1 MKTKKKKPIYV
12 HKCDWCN
19 RELILN
25 GKDSD
30 SYVVT
35 AEYKYFC
42 IIQTPGK
49 PAERDCMKNYLED
62 IKKKNEYPIKKEL
75 EKKEEEQKEKEEEKE
90 KRLEARPR
98 VLAKLE
104 ELNKFLKEKQFK
116 NRIKDNQR
124 FGTSPTKNPT

>member
-1 MKTKKKKPIYV
+1 MKIKKKQIFS
-12 HKCDWCN
+12 HKCDYCN

-49 PAERDCMKNYLED
+49 PAERDCMKNYLE
-62 IKKKNEYPIKKEL
+62 INKKKNEYTFKKKL
-75 EKKEEEQKEKEEEKE
+75 EKKEEKQKEKEEEKE

>member
-1 MKTKKKKPIYV
+1 MKTKKKLIYS

-49 PAERDCMKNYLED
+49 PAERDCMKNYLENN
-62 IKKKNEYPIKKEL
+62 KKKNEYTFKKRL
-75 EKKEEEQKEKEEEKE
+75 EEEEKQEEKEEEKE

>member
-1 MKTKKKKPIYV
+1 MKIKKKQIFS
-12 HKCDWCN
+12 HKCDYCN

-49 PAERDCMKNYLED
+49 PAERDCMKNYLE
-62 IKKKNEYPIKKEL
+62 INKKKNEYTFKKKL
-75 EKKEEEQKEKEEEKE
+75 EKKEEEQKEEEKE

-124 FGTSPTKNPT
+124 FGTLPTKNPS

>member
-1 MKTKKKKPIYV
+1 MKIKKKQIFS
-12 HKCDWCN
+12 HKCDYCN

-62 IKKKNEYPIKKEL
+62 LKKKNEYPIKKKL
-75 EKKEEEQKEKEEEKE
+75 EKKAEEQKEKEEEKE

-124 FGTSPTKNPT
+124 FGTLPTKNPS

>member
-1 MKTKKKKPIYV
+1 MKTKKKLIFS

-49 PAERDCMKNYLED
+49 PAERDCMKNYLENN
-62 IKKKNEYPIKKEL
+62 KKKNEYTFKKRL
-75 EKKEEEQKEKEEEKE
+75 EDKEEEKE

-98 VLAKLE
+98 VIAKLE

-124 FGTSPTKNPT
+124 FGTLPTKNPS

>member
-1 MKTKKKKPIYV
+1 MKTKKKLIYS

-35 AEYKYFC
+35 GEYKYFC

-62 IKKKNEYPIKKEL
+62 LKKKNEYPIKKEL
-75 EKKEEEQKEKEEEKE
+75 EKKAEEQKEKEEEKE

-116 NRIKDNQR
+116 NRIKNNQR
-124 FGTSPTKNPT
+124 FGTLPTKNPS

>member
-1 MKTKKKKPIYV
+1 MQIKKKQIYS
-12 HKCDWCN
+12 HKCDYCN
-19 RELILN
+19 QELILN

-49 PAERDCMKNYLED
+49 PAERDCMKNYLENK
-62 IKKKNEYPIKKEL
+62 KKKNEYTFKKKL
-75 EKKEEEQKEKEEEKE
+75 EKKEEKQKEKEEEKE

-98 VLAKLE
+98 VLAKLAQ
-104 ELNKFLKEKQFK
+104 LQKEIKERQFK

-124 FGTSPTKNPT
+124 FGTLPTKNPS

>member
-1 MKTKKKKPIYV
+1 MKTKKKLIYS

-49 PAERDCMKNYLED
+49 AAERDCMKNYLENNKNKYEYTF
-62 IKKKNEYPIKKEL
+62 KKRL
-75 EKKEEEQKEKEEEKE
+75 EEEEKQEEKEEEQKE

-98 VLAKLE
+98 VLAKLA
-104 ELNKFLKEKQFK
+104 ELNKFLKEKQIK
-116 NRIKDNQR
+116 NRYR
-124 FGTSPTKNPT
+124 

>member
-1 MKTKKKKPIYV
+1 MKTKKKQIYS

-35 AEYKYFC
+35 AEFKYFC

-62 IKKKNEYPIKKEL
+62 IKKKNEYSIKKKL

-98 VLAKLE
+98 VLAKLAQLQKE
-104 ELNKFLKEKQFK
+104 LKEKQFK

-124 FGTSPTKNPT
+124 FGTLPTKNPT

>member
-1 MKTKKKKPIYV
+1 MKTKKKLIYS

-62 IKKKNEYPIKKEL
+62 LKKKNEYPIKKEL

>member
-1 MKTKKKKPIYV
+1 MKTKKKLIYS

-19 RELILN
+19 QELILN
-25 GKDSD
+25 GTDSD

-62 IKKKNEYPIKKEL
+62 KKKE
-75 EKKEEEQKEKEEEKE
+75 
-90 KRLEARPR
+90 
-98 VLAKLE
+98 
-104 ELNKFLKEKQFK
+104 
-116 NRIKDNQR
+116 
-124 FGTSPTKNPT
+124 

>member
-1 MKTKKKKPIYV
+1 MKTKKKQIYS

-30 SYVVT
+30 SYVIT
-35 AEYKYFC
+35 AEFKYFC

-49 PAERDCMKNYLED
+49 LAERDCMKNYLENK
-62 IKKKNEYPIKKEL
+62 KKKNEHTFKKRLEEKEEQE
-75 EKKEEEQKEKEEEKE
+75 EKKEQEKE

-98 VLAKLE
+98 VLAKLA

-116 NRIKDNQR
+116 NRHQR
-124 FGTSPTKNPT
+124 

>member
-1 MKTKKKKPIYV
+1 MKTKKKLIYS

-62 IKKKNEYPIKKEL
+62 KKKKNEYPIKKKLE
-75 EKKEEEQKEKEEEKE
+75 EKKEQEKERKEKEE

-98 VLAKLE
+98 VLAKLAQLQKE
-104 ELNKFLKEKQFK
+104 LKEKQFK

>member
-1 MKTKKKKPIYV
+1 MKTKKKLRYS

-35 AEYKYFC
+35 AEFKYFC
-42 IIQTPGK
+42 IIQIPGK

-62 IKKKNEYPIKKEL
+62 LKKKNEYPIKKEL

-98 VLAKLE
+98 VLAKLAQLQKE
-104 ELNKFLKEKQFK
+104 LKEKQFK

-124 FGTSPTKNPT
+124 FGTLPTKNPT

>member
-1 MKTKKKKPIYV
+1 MKTKKKQIYS

-35 AEYKYFC
+35 AEFKYFC

-62 IKKKNEYPIKKEL
+62 IKKKNEYPIKKRL
-75 EKKEEEQKEKEEEKE
+75 EEKEEQEEKEEEEKE
-90 KRLEARPR
+90 KRLEAQTR
-98 VLAKLE
+98 VMPKLDALLQE
-104 ELNKFLKEKQFK
+104 FKQRQFK

-124 FGTSPTKNPT
+124 FGTSPTKNLT

>member
-1 MKTKKKKPIYV
+1 MDTKKKLIYA
-12 HKCDWCN
+12 KRCDYCK
-19 RELILN
+19 REITLN

-35 AEYKYFC
+35 AELKYFC

-49 PAERDCMKNYLED
+49 PAERDCMKNYLND
-62 IKKKNEYPIKKEL
+62 LNSKQKKYKE
-75 EKKEEEQKEKEEEKE
+75 EKKII
-90 KRLEARPR
+90 LPR

-104 ELNKFLKEKQFK
+104 ALSQEFKQRQFK

>member
-1 MKTKKKKPIYV
+1 MKIKKKQIFS
-12 HKCDWCN
+12 HKCDYCN

-49 PAERDCMKNYLED
+49 PAERDFMKNYLENN
-62 IKKKNEYPIKKEL
+62 KKKNEYTFKKRL
-75 EKKEEEQKEKEEEKE
+75 EEEEKQEEKEEEQKE

-104 ELNKFLKEKQFK
+104 ELNKFFKEKQFK
-116 NRIKDNQR
+116 KRIKDNQR
-124 FGTSPTKNPT
+124 FGTLPTKNPS

>member
-1 MKTKKKKPIYV
+1 MKKKRIYV

-30 SYVVT
+30 SYVIN

-42 IIQTPGK
+42 IIQISGK
-49 PAERDCMKNYLED
+49 PADRDCMKNYLEE
-62 IKKKNEYPIKKEL
+62 IKKKNEYHIKKKL
-75 EKKEEEQKEKEEEKE
+75 EEEKE
-90 KRLEARPR
+90 KEEKRLEVRPR
-98 VLAKLE
+98 VLTKLA

-116 NRIKDNQR
+116 NRYQR
-124 FGTSPTKNPT
+124 

>member
-1 MKTKKKKPIYV
+1 MKTKNKLIYS

-19 RELILN
+19 RELVLN

-35 AEYKYFC
+35 AELKYFC

-62 IKKKNEYPIKKEL
+62 IKKKNEYSIKKKL

-98 VLAKLE
+98 VLPKLDALLQE
-104 ELNKFLKEKQFK
+104 FKQRQFK
-116 NRIKDNQR
+116 NRHQR
-124 FGTSPTKNPT
+124 